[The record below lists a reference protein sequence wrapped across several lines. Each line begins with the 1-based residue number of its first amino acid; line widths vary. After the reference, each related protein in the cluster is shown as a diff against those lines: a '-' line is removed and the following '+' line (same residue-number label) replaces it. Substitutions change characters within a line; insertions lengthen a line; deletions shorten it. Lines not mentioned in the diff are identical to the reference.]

1 MKSYTWYHATF
12 PNDIGFVNVLCI
24 SSPLALAVLQDLFT
38 KADKIQDDE
47 PLHDFVERQATILLI
62 CKNCLYVNFSLI
74 SLRRFGEDVANFIVN
89 PMVRGICAGD
99 SREISAAAFIMGPLY
114 REEMLLN
121 LRDEESRNL

>member
-1 MKSYTWYHATF
+1 MIQIF
-12 PNDIGFVNVLCI
+12 R
-24 SSPLALAVLQDLFT
+24 PLALAVLQDLFT

-62 CKNCLYVNFSLI
+62 CKNCLYVNFPLI

>member
-1 MKSYTWYHATF
+1 M
-12 PNDIGFVNVLCI
+12 
-24 SSPLALAVLQDLFT
+24 
-38 KADKIQDDE
+38 
-47 PLHDFVERQATILLI
+47 
-62 CKNCLYVNFSLI
+62 
-74 SLRRFGEDVANFIVN
+74 ANFIVN